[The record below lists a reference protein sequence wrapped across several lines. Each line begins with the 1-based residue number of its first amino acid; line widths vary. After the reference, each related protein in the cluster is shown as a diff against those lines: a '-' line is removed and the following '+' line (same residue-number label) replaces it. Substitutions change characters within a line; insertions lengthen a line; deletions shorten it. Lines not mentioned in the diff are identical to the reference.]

1 MISIFLLLLSLVCK
15 LVSSESITSSTKYI
29 AFNVRTSISKA
40 LKSEDIDP
48 STFNTWFCQDS
59 TPLSILRLNPG
70 LEKIEDLGSQR
81 FRGYLKP
88 IAFPGL
94 RVTSIIDFETTFD
107 LNKFEVACN
116 DGAIKQTFEGNTIL
130 IKIFSGLTPAV
141 TSKTIWF
148 VDPESGSLNN
158 RSELQIRFGV
168 PSWFPFDAS
177 NSQRDGS
184 SVLQK
189 SLEADIN
196 ILLDRIVNLYRSA
209 EA

>member
-116 DGAIKQTFEGNTIL
+116 DGAIKQTFEGNTIF
-130 IKIFSGLTPAV
+130 IKIFSGLAPAV
-141 TSKTIWF
+141 ISKTIWF